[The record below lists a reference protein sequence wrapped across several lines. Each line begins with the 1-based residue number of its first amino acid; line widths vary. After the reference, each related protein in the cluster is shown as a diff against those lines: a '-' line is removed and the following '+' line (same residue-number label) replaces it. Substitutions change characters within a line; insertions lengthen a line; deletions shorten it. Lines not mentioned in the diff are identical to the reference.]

1 MTGFQFYD
9 NVFRIR
15 LYSPYAFNC
24 IFLLNE
30 CLLYCHH
37 HILSLSLSSLFS
49 NKQIHLLRYFQ
60 NNPVAERPGTFAQIR
75 LGGLAGAA

>member
-1 MTGFQFYD
+1 MNACFIAIT
-9 NVFRIR
+9 
-15 LYSPYAFNC
+15 
-24 IFLLNE
+24 IFF
-30 CLLYCHH
+30 
-37 HILSLSLSSLFS
+37 LSLSLSSLFS